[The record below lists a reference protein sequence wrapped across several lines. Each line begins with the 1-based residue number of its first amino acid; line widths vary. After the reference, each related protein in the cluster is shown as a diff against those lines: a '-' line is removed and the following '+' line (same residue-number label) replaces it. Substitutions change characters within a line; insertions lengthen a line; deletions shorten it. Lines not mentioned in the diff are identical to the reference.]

1 MLQVASNPSLL
12 YDQKEEFNL
21 ESQCG
26 LSSTLPS
33 SIQSQDTDIYK
44 KIINYSEEGQIP
56 AKLVQTAELAKK
68 LMANGEKVIIWSNF
82 VTNIRIFENQ
92 LLKDQKPIVIYGDI
106 SKDINKE
113 ENRDKSIKKFK
124 DDPNPCVLIATP
136 PALSES
142 VSLHINEKKER
153 VCNHAIYLDR
163 NYNAAQYVQSM
174 DRIHRVNM
182 DLSDDSSFTIEVED
196 LGVKKEKTFRR
207 DRVYYHFIIANNTI
221 DESINDRLKTKFE
234 NMNSALNDSWPQTLD
249 YDGNS
254 VYVSDNSANNDLIS
268 LVTNLQNS
276 VDSNK

>member
-1 MLQVASNPSLL
+1 
-12 YDQKEEFNL
+12 
-21 ESQCG
+21 
-26 LSSTLPS
+26 
-33 SIQSQDTDIYK
+33 
-44 KIINYSEEGQIP
+44 
-56 AKLVQTAELAKK
+56 
-68 LMANGEKVIIWSNF
+68 MANGEKVIIWSNF

-92 LLKDQKPIVIYGDI
+92 LLKDQNPIVIYGDV
-106 SKDINKE
+106 SKDITKE

-142 VSLHINEKKER
+142 VSLHINEKKKR

-196 LGVKKEKTFRR
+196 SGVKKERTFRR

-221 DESINDRLKTKFE
+221 DESIHDRLKTKFE
-234 NMNSALNDSWPQTLD
+234 YMNSALNDSWPQTLD

-254 VYVSDNSANNDLIS
+254 VIVSANSANNDLIS
-268 LVTNLQNS
+268 LVSNLKNT
-276 VDSNK
+276 VDSTK